1 MNDRKRKKKFHGI
14 KPCCKSLSRVY
25 AYLDP
30 DAVCYR
36 ATLSFMQRKLASD
49 RREPRCDKYI
59 HINFN
64 VCHVSLYDAAGAIVQ
79 HLLFVFETFL
89 HFPSRVSSV
98 TPIPIIAL

>member
-1 MNDRKRKKKFHGI
+1 MNDRKRKKKVHGI

-36 ATLSFMQRKLASD
+36 ATLSFMLRTD
-49 RREPRCDKYI
+49 GNPRCDKYI

-98 TPIPIIAL
+98 IPIPIIAL